1 MSVDKTVL
9 GMKSMKLNICF
20 QAILI
25 DNRQNH
31 NKRFGFLNLKPEL
44 RGNTRLKTILLKRH
58 LQIPI
63 LKESENDLRTRGV
76 NSDFGHAFIV
86 ILSQDLAL

>member
-9 GMKSMKLNICF
+9 GMKSMKLKF
-20 QAILI
+20 VFML

-44 RGNTRLKTILLKRH
+44 RGNTRLKTILLKRN

-76 NSDFGHAFIV
+76 NSDLGNEFIV

>member
-31 NKRFGFLNLKPEL
+31 TNHNKPEL
-44 RGNTRLKTILLKRH
+44 HRNTRLKTILLKRN

-76 NSDFGHAFIV
+76 NSDFGNEFIV

>member
-9 GMKSMKLNICF
+9 GMKSMKLKF
-20 QAILI
+20 VFRL

-63 LKESENDLRTRGV
+63 LKESENDLRTKGV
-76 NSDFGHAFIV
+76 NSDFGNEFIV

>member
-9 GMKSMKLNICF
+9 GMKSMKLKF
-20 QAILI
+20 VFRL

-31 NKRFGFLNLKPEL
+31 NKRFGLLNLKHEL

-76 NSDFGHAFIV
+76 NSDFGNEFIV

>member
-9 GMKSMKLNICF
+9 GMKSMKLKF
-20 QAILI
+20 VFRL

-76 NSDFGHAFIV
+76 NSDFGNEFIV